1 MMIKLYPS
9 QSRYSGDMGWLQCN
23 FSFSFA
29 DFQDPDNVQFGPLRV
44 FNDDY
49 IQPTKGFGTHPHR
62 DMEIVT
68 FALAGQLEHKDNT
81 GGHEILKPG
90 EVQRMSAGT
99 GVLHSEINSSSDQ
112 VANTLQLW
120 FLPKERGIQP
130 SYEQRAYDQEAMV
143 GRLLPVVSGRGE
155 RQENLT
161 FIHQDLTIY
170 MSKLE
175 PGQSIPFHQEEGR
188 RIYVFLIEGDL
199 KLNEDYRLAR
209 RDAARITE
217 VTDLDLASEHGAH
230 LMLIDLP

>member
-1 MMIKLYPS
+1 MIELYPAT
-9 QSRYSGDMGWLQCN
+9 SRYSGDMGWLQCN

-29 DFQDPDNVQFGPLRV
+29 DYHDPDNIQFGPLRV

-68 FALAGQLEHKDNT
+68 FALEGQLEHKDNT

-99 GVLHSEINSSSDQ
+99 GVLHSEINSSLDQ

-130 SYEQRAYDQEAMV
+130 SYEQRAYDQEAMI
-143 GRLLPVVSGRGE
+143 GQLLPIVSGREGK
-155 RQENLT
+155 QENVT
-161 FIHQDLTIY
+161 YIHQDLTIY

-199 KLNEDYRLAR
+199 RLNEEHELAR

-217 VTDLDLASEHGAH
+217 VTDLVLKSEQGAH
-230 LMLIDLP
+230 LMLMDLP